1 MAGERLSG
9 LRAGRLIRMSTDP
22 DFPPVRV
29 FLRPIGSPLTVGM
42 SGLAIASLVQ
52 SGLDLRWI
60 SVDQTHDVA
69 LVLIAVPFVL
79 QLIACV
85 FSYLARD
92 GATGAAVGV
101 LSVSWLAEGLVQLTS
116 TPGSRSGGLGLMLL
130 CTGTMLVLSAVALAA
145 AKPLPASVFTAAGL
159 RFLAAGVYELGA
171 ASAWQHA
178 GGIIGL
184 VVCGAAGY
192 CVLAF
197 ELEGQHHRAVLPT
210 FRRGRGRAAVQ
221 DDPRGRVDDVS
232 DEAGVRQTV

>member
-1 MAGERLSG
+1 
-9 LRAGRLIRMSTDP
+9 MSTDS
-22 DFPPVRV
+22 DFPPARV

-52 SGLDLRWI
+52 SGLDLHWI
-60 SVDQTHDVA
+60 ALDETHQVG
-69 LVLIAVPFVL
+69 LVLITVPFVL
-79 QLIACV
+79 QLLACV

-101 LSVSWLAEGLVQLTS
+101 LSVSWLAEGLLHLTS
-116 TPGSRSGGLGLMLL
+116 VPGSRSGALGLMLL
-130 CTGTMLVLSAVALAA
+130 CVGAMLVLSAIALAA
-145 AKPLPASVFTAAGL
+145 AKPLPAAVFAAAAL
-159 RFLAAGVYELGA
+159 RFLVTGVYELGA
-171 ASAWQHA
+171 SSSWQHA
-178 GGIIGL
+178 GGLIGL

-210 FRRGRGRAAVQ
+210 FRRGRGRLAVQ
-221 DDPRGRVDDVS
+221 GDPRERVDGVT